1 MNPTHGPDR
10 SGLES
15 RDFRSY
21 LQQELIRRCEKN
33 PGYSLRS
40 FARSLGIHHT
50 TLSRLLA
57 GKRGLNSRS
66 IQRLCEALKL
76 SQAEASLYLK
86 QGESGGGGTAQEKNS
101 ESARYQ
107 NLALDTFISISEWY
121 HDAILELTHIQ
132 GFKGDPKWIAK
143 RLGLK
148 LSQVKTAVERL
159 QRLELLAITPRNL
172 WVDLSRD
179 NTTNVS
185 NDITSAALR
194 KLQKQIL
201 ELSMQALEEIPR
213 THRDHT
219 STTLA
224 IDAAD
229 LPEIKERMKKF
240 RFELTSFVQ
249 RRSVKANAVYQLAVS
264 FFPLT
269 QIEIPKG
276 DL

>member
-1 MNPTHGPDR
+1 MNSTQGPHS

-15 RDFRSY
+15 RDFRRY

-50 TLSRLLA
+50 TLSRLIA
-57 GKRGLNSRS
+57 GKRGLNSKS
-66 IQRLCEALKL
+66 IQRLCGALKL
-76 SQAEASLYLK
+76 SQAEASLYLDGK
-86 QGESGGGGTAQEKNS
+86 ATEAPPLD
-101 ESARYQ
+101 SAHYQ

-132 GFKGDPKWIAK
+132 GFKGDPKWIATK
-143 RLGLK
+143 LGIK
-148 LSQVKTAVERL
+148 ASQVKTAVERL
-159 QRLELLAITPRNL
+159 QRLELLSITPRNQ
-172 WVDLSRD
+172 WIDLSRD

-201 ELSMQALEEIPR
+201 ELSMEALEEIPR
-213 THRDHT
+213 AHRDHS

-224 IDAAD
+224 IEAAD
-229 LPEIKERMKKF
+229 LPEIKERIKKF

-249 RRSVKANAVYQLAVS
+249 RKSVKANSVYQLAVS

-269 QIEIPKG
+269 PIEIPKG